1 MSAVQLPWPCSSTG
15 LTAPHALQALF
26 ALTVETHGCL
36 KSLLNEMKPSL
47 ALLTG
52 RGPGLKGDVS
62 EKGGIPRSQLAGSA
76 VPWQRGEA
84 FKRAFASQVPQ
95 G

>member
-1 MSAVQLPWPCSSTG
+1 MSAVQLPQPCSSVA

-26 ALTVETHGCL
+26 SLTVETHSCL
-36 KSLLNEMKPSL
+36 KTLLNELKPSL
-47 ALLTG
+47 ALLAD

-62 EKGGIPRSQLAGSA
+62 EKGGIPQSELAGFA
-76 VPWQRGEA
+76 AAWQRGEA
-84 FKRAFASQVPQ
+84 FDRAFASWVPQ

>member
-1 MSAVQLPWPCSSTG
+1 MSAVRLPWPCSSMG

-26 ALTVETHGCL
+26 SLTAETRGCL
-36 KSLLNEMKPSL
+36 KSLLNELKPSL

-52 RGPGLKGDVS
+52 RGPRLKGDGS
-62 EKGGIPRSQLAGSA
+62 GKGGVPQSELAGSA

>member
-52 RGPGLKGDVS
+52 RGPGLKG
-62 EKGGIPRSQLAGSA
+62 EKGGIPRSELAGSA